1 MQGRGWR
8 HLTSWPLLPL
18 LHKNRC
24 GGVTGVTHS
33 GASRAPVSTTMW
45 LDIAVFVGTGVLS
58 TLVAQILIYAGAGDP
73 WTCFLPF
80 FNYFGAALV
89 GLLATNR
96 HRPRR
101 NGRRQPI
108 PLALAS
114 PSSKVGKVLTPSAK
128 NGGGVLGAAAAV
140 AAFAAAAAERVIG
153 LSSSASPNA
162 SSAGGAT
169 ASGVDDHGHGSG
181 AGGPGESAGDNTS
194 DDDSPRGSASSA
206 GDVSGSGHAAHL
218 HRTHSP
224 DPLPWLTESRFIAAS
239 VALDAVGF
247 LFTVGGI
254 GLAGSALFQASME
267 RGRGGGRGFPSR
279 GGSSAAPSLPPP
291 PLADCCCCRCATAA
305 SSCGRPSGRACCWAP
320 ASTGCRWRAWPSCC
334 WA

>member
-1 MQGRGWR
+1 MQGRGSR
-8 HLTSWPLLPL
+8 HWTSWPHLPL

-24 GGVTGVTHS
+24 GG
-33 GASRAPVSTTMW
+33 AVSPTMW

-101 NGRRQPI
+101 NGRRHPT

-114 PSSKVGKVLTPSAK
+114 PPSKVGKVLTPSAK
-128 NGGGVLGAAAAV
+128 NAGGVLGSVAAV
-140 AAFAAAAAERVIG
+140 AAFAAAAAERVVG
-153 LSSSASPNA
+153 LSSSAPPSA

-181 AGGPGESAGDNTS
+181 AGGVGESAGDNTS
-194 DDDSPRGSASSA
+194 DDEDSPRGSSSSA
-206 GDVSGSGHAAHL
+206 GDASGGHAAHA
-218 HRTHSP
+218 HRAHSP

-254 GLAGSALFQASME
+254 GLAGSALFQARM
-267 RGRGGGRGFPSR
+267 GGGRMEWR
-279 GGSSAAPSLPPP
+279 GGLACRCFQSCGLLCDALTTHSPPP
-291 PLADCCCCRCATAA
+291 PGCPCCRCATAA
-305 SSCGRPSGRACCWAP
+305 SSCGRPWGRACCSAR
-320 ASTGCRWRAWPSCC
+320 ASTDCRWRAWPSCC
-334 WA
+334 WASPRRP